1 MSPFDNRNFNTPH
14 TNHRN
19 IMIYTIGITGGIGS
33 GKSFICHQ
41 LEEAGF
47 KVFYCDDEA
56 KRIMRTHATLK
67 RILSLVV
74 GDNLYDK
81 NGEMNKE
88 VMSAFLRSGK
98 KEEVNMVN
106 GLIHPLVALSWF
118 DTMREWEKKTCH
130 SKVSPTRLFRLNKQ
144 EEIELEDLL
153 SLSPTH
159 TLFMECALLFE
170 SDFSNLVDHSVLVH
184 VSPQTQLKRLMA
196 RNHISEAQAKE
207 WIGLQM
213 SEKKKME
220 LADFILDN
228 NQDRSE

>member
-1 MSPFDNRNFNTPH
+1 ML
-14 TNHRN
+14 
-19 IMIYTIGITGGIGS
+19 YTIGITGGIGS

-56 KRIMRTHATLK
+56 KRIMRTNVPLK
-67 RILSLVV
+67 RILSLAV
-74 GDNLYDK
+74 GVNLYDEK
-81 NGEMNKE
+81 GELNKE

-98 KEEVNMVN
+98 ESADMVN
-106 GLIHPLVALSWF
+106 GLIHPLVGRSWLE
-118 DTMREWEKKTCH
+118 TKNEWEQKACRAGG
-130 SKVSPTRLFRLNKQ
+130 SATRLVHLDRH
-144 EEIELEDLL
+144 EEIELDDLL
-153 SLSPTH
+153 SLSPAH

-196 RNHISEAQAKE
+196 RNHISKEQAKE

-213 SEKKKME
+213 SEKKKMG

-228 NQDRSE
+228 ERDRSK

>member
-1 MSPFDNRNFNTPH
+1 ML
-14 TNHRN
+14 
-19 IMIYTIGITGGIGS
+19 YTIGITGGIGS

-56 KRIMRTHATLK
+56 KRIMQTNVPLK
-67 RILSLVV
+67 RILSLLI
-74 GDNLYDK
+74 GGNLYDK
-81 NGEMNKE
+81 SGELNKE

-98 KEEVNMVN
+98 EATDMVN
-106 GLIHPLVALSWF
+106 GLIHPLVGRSWLE
-118 DTMREWEKKTCH
+118 TKNEWEQKACRAGG
-130 SKVSPTRLFRLNKQ
+130 SATRLVHLDRH
-144 EEIELEDLL
+144 EEVELDDLL
-153 SLSPTH
+153 SLSPEH

-170 SDFSNLVDHSVLVH
+170 SDFCNLVDHSVLVH

-220 LADFILDN
+220 FADFILDN
-228 NQDRSE
+228 ELDKSK

>member
-1 MSPFDNRNFNTPH
+1 ML
-14 TNHRN
+14 
-19 IMIYTIGITGGIGS
+19 YTIGITGGIGS

-56 KRIMRTHATLK
+56 KRIMRTNVPLK
-67 RILSLVV
+67 SILRLMI
-74 GDNLYDK
+74 GGNLYDK
-81 NGEMNKE
+81 SGELNKE

-98 KEEVNMVN
+98 EAADLVN
-106 GLIHPLVALSWF
+106 GLIHPLVGRSWLE
-118 DTMREWEKKTCH
+118 TKKEWEQKACRAEGSAK
-130 SKVSPTRLFRLNKQ
+130 RLVHLDRH
-144 EEIELEDLL
+144 EEVELDELL
-153 SLSPTH
+153 SLSPEH

-170 SDFSNLVDHSVLVH
+170 SDFYKLVDHSVLVH
-184 VSPQTQLKRLMA
+184 VSPKTQLTRLMA

-213 SEKKKME
+213 SEKKKMG

-228 NQDRSE
+228 EQDRSK